1 MAVTHRRA
9 VLSDV
14 SDDSRVPPSGGQ
26 HRTLVDSATATLHEA
41 ILTGRLPAGTPLRL
55 NEMAELLGMSMS
67 PVRESIRRLAAIGL
81 VEVVQHKG
89 AWVMPLTVEDAIDT
103 HETRIAMESVL
114 IERAAAR
121 FTPDDARRAQAAL
134 DEHLAASERGDVP
147 AARRAHT
154 EYHFTIYR
162 AAGSRWLLRGLEPVW
177 ENSERYRFAT
187 VTPTRQS
194 EDRVREHRAI
204 LEACIAHDVES
215 AVQAVRVH
223 IQHAADRV
231 VAKMTADAAPGKSGP
246 SKAAPR
252 PRGTR

>member
-177 ENSERYRFAT
+177 ENSERYRSPRSPDPPERGPGT
-187 VTPTRQS
+187 RTPGHPRS
-194 EDRVREHRAI
+194 VHRA
-204 LEACIAHDVES
+204 
-215 AVQAVRVH
+215 
-223 IQHAADRV
+223 
-231 VAKMTADAAPGKSGP
+231 
-246 SKAAPR
+246 
-252 PRGTR
+252 